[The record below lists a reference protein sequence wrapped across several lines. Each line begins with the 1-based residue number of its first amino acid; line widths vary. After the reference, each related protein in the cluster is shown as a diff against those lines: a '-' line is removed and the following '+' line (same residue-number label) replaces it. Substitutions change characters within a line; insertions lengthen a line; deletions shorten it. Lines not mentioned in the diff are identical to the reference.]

1 MKRKIALVEEE
12 HERENE
18 ENESSSDEIQ
28 DEEPRIKDVLS
39 NLFHAVTETPAF
51 ELQQSMTT
59 SKDIPF
65 WTPVRNNEVSV
76 LSGCP

>member
-39 NLFHAVTETPAF
+39 NLFHAVTETPAS

-65 WTPVRNNEVSV
+65 WTPVGNNEVSV